1 MAARKEI
8 SERDKP
14 QVVTLKALAEHV
26 GLTPGTVSAVLNNS
40 RASASVPERTKKRI
54 LAAAQEL
61 KYRPNFLARSLR
73 VKRTYTIGVIA
84 QEIGDVYGAMVI
96 SGVEQYLRERNYF
109 FLTVIHRHDP
119 RLLQTYSQLLVSR
132 GVEGIITVDTSIAYH
147 PSLPTVAIAGHK
159 RMDRVTNIVLDHRHA
174 ALMALQHLVDLGHQR
189 FAFMKG
195 PPSSSD
201 TNARWEA
208 ICEVAGEIGI
218 EMTLQFAPQTEIGA
232 SPEPGYEATKELLA
246 ESRCFTALFAYN
258 DLCAIG
264 AIRALDEA
272 RLRVPEDVSVVG
284 FDDIPGASYSR
295 PSLTTVRQPM
305 QQMGQLAARTL
316 LDQIEKRTS
325 YVPEIAV
332 EPKLIVRQ
340 STWKAPSKLER

>member
-1 MAARKEI
+1 MPGFNFRRCFRDRICAFGQSGSILSNPGEYCMAARKQG

-14 QVVTLKALAEHV
+14 QAVTLKALAAHV

-54 LAAAQEL
+54 LAAAHEL

-109 FLTVIHRHDP
+109 FLTVIQRHDP

-218 EMTLQFAPQTEIGA
+218 E
-232 SPEPGYEATKELLA
+232 
-246 ESRCFTALFAYN
+246 
-258 DLCAIG
+258 
-264 AIRALDEA
+264 
-272 RLRVPEDVSVVG
+272 
-284 FDDIPGASYSR
+284 
-295 PSLTTVRQPM
+295 
-305 QQMGQLAARTL
+305 
-316 LDQIEKRTS
+316 
-325 YVPEIAV
+325 
-332 EPKLIVRQ
+332 
-340 STWKAPSKLER
+340 